1 MIYNKNELLQKAKK
15 EIALIR
21 KKIKEKKREIR
32 KAQKGYKKAKKYSMK
47 IGKNIQAVTDKE
59 SSKKIKNIQLQNYNF
74 RIRWI
79 KKCISENLEKYFKYF
94 KKECDKMD
102 KEETM
107 ASTVDGEIK
116 KILMTEKEKKEYK
129 RNREF
134 YSLEFHGKRIKKN
147 LIKNK

>member
-1 MIYNKNELLQKAKK
+1 
-15 EIALIR
+15 
-21 KKIKEKKREIR
+21 
-32 KAQKGYKKAKKYSMK
+32 MK
-47 IGKNIQAVTDKE
+47 IGKKTEAVTDKE
-59 SSKKIKNIQLQNYNF
+59 SSKKIKNIELQNYDF

-79 KKCISENLEKYFKYF
+79 KKCTSENLEKYFKYF
-94 KKECDKMD
+94 KKVCDKME

-134 YSLEFHGKRIKKN
+134 YSLELWKKN
-147 LIKNK
+147 